1 MDAAMSRE
9 ELETMLDHA
18 VREVT
23 EQTAG
28 VRLCQSG
35 EAIGGE
41 LCTVHI
47 SFRKGFH
54 TSLTLYAET
63 ELLARMARNT
73 MGLERLDDQ
82 DLEDFSK
89 EYFNILCG
97 KIAAILF
104 RTTKVPARFSVPVF
118 YRGRYEPEDHRTQ
131 MVLTYFDDQ
140 HKGAQLIHHVPL
152 SRKDKE
158 PAAAE

>member
-1 MDAAMSRE
+1 
-9 ELETMLDHA
+9 MLDEA

-28 VRLCQSG
+28 VRLHQDG
-35 EAIGGE
+35 APLGGDV
-41 LCTVHI
+41 CSVHI

-54 TSLTLYAET
+54 TSLTLCAET

-73 MGLERLDDQ
+73 IGLEELNDQ

-104 RTTKVPARFSVPVF
+104 RTTKVPARFSVPAF
-118 YRGRYEPEDHRTQ
+118 YRGRYVPEEYRTQ
-131 MVLTYFDDQ
+131 MVLTYCDDEQ
-140 HKGAQLIHHVPL
+140 KGAQLTHHVPQGG
-152 SRKDKE
+152 
-158 PAAAE
+158 AT